1 VSNARSEELVARLRE
16 LTPRVTPQRI
26 VILEAICDLDGHLS
40 AEEIVTEVTRR
51 LPRVSPSTVY
61 RNLQALENVG
71 LISHVHM
78 GHAVAQY
85 QPADHGSHHHLVC
98 GTCGRTQKIDRKTT
112 GKLQRALLAS
122 HGFHADF
129 DHFAIYGTCADC
141 AHGGNEHTVTR
152 AATSPGG

>member
-1 VSNARSEELVARLRE
+1 MGNARSEELLAQLKE
-16 LTPRVTPQRI
+16 LTPRVTPQRR

-40 AEEIVTEVTRR
+40 AEEVVTEVTRR
-51 LPRVSPSTVY
+51 LPGVSPSTIY

-85 QPADHGSHHHLVC
+85 QPADHGGHHHLVC
-98 GTCGRTQKIDRKTT
+98 GNCGRTQKVDKGMT
-112 GKLQRALLAS
+112 KDLQDSLLTS

-129 DHFAIYGTCADC
+129 DHFAIYGTCAAC
-141 AHGGNEHTVTR
+141 ASSSDDDSET
-152 AATSPGG
+152 